1 MPPATIEPDVRR
13 TKRTST
19 TTSDYAEWDY
29 AGYYVA
35 DFVSLINDELDRL
48 AALPRN
54 WDREG
59 ASRIDPA
66 IIQAARTFI
75 GRLPE
80 NIASIPAVVPM
91 SKGNLQFEWSEGQR
105 SLELELE
112 TPTAIRYLK
121 WHPEDGIEEEESFNI
136 EDTDQA
142 AALLRWVMEGLG
154 DV

>member
-13 TKRTST
+13 AKRTT
-19 TTSDYAEWDY
+19 ATTSEYAEWDY

-35 DFVSLINDELDRL
+35 DFLSLVNQELDSL
-48 AALPRN
+48 ACLPRN

-59 ASRIDPA
+59 ANPIDPA
-66 IIQAARTFI
+66 IIQAAHTFI

-80 NIASIPAVVPM
+80 NTASIPAVVPM
-91 SKGNLQFEWSEGQR
+91 RKGNLQFEWSEGQR
-105 SLELELE
+105 TLELELE

-121 WHPEDGIEEEESFNI
+121 WHPEDGVEEEESFDV

-142 AALLRWVMEGLG
+142 TALLRWVMEGRG
-154 DV
+154 NV